1 MKPNNKPVTINNLT
15 QRQVELLDHMWE
27 LETMEEVEQWML
39 SLSARDQLTSQSL
52 MQMVMHEMVE
62 ELMVEDLSLTND
74 YLKRF
79 RLQ

>member
-39 SLSARDQLTSQSL
+39 SLSARDQLISQSL

>member
-62 ELMVEDLSLTND
+62 ELMVEDLSLTNN

>member
-1 MKPNNKPVTINNLT
+1 
-15 QRQVELLDHMWE
+15 
-27 LETMEEVEQWML
+27 MEEVEQWML
-39 SLSARDQLTSQSL
+39 SLSARDQLISQSL

>member
-1 MKPNNKPVTINNLT
+1 MTINNLT

-27 LETMEEVEQWML
+27 LETMEEVEQWMV

-62 ELMVEDLSLTND
+62 ELMVEDLSLSND

-79 RLQ
+79 RL

>member
-1 MKPNNKPVTINNLT
+1 MTINNLT
-15 QRQVELLDHMWE
+15 QRQVELLDNMWE
-27 LETMEEVEQWML
+27 LETMEEVEQWMV

-62 ELMVEDLSLTND
+62 ELMVEDLSLSND

-79 RLQ
+79 RL

>member
-1 MKPNNKPVTINNLT
+1 MKSNNKPVTINNLT

>member
-79 RLQ
+79 RL

>member
-1 MKPNNKPVTINNLT
+1 MKPNNKSLTINNLT

-27 LETMEEVEQWML
+27 LETMEEVEQWMV

-62 ELMVEDLSLTND
+62 ELMVEDLSLSND

-79 RLQ
+79 RL

>member
-39 SLSARDQLTSQSL
+39 SLSARDQLISQSL

-62 ELMVEDLSLTND
+62 ELMVEDLSLTNN